1 VRAAKFFLPE
11 NFALQSE
18 IQMECYD
25 VLVVGAG
32 LAGLQCTR
40 LLAGHGLRV
49 LLVDR
54 KGSLDE
60 AIHTTGIFV
69 RRSLDDFALP
79 SAYLGPPIRHV
90 TIYSPARRRLELES
104 GQDEFRIGRMGPL
117 YGRLLKDC
125 RAAGAEWLGGTSFGG
140 CEPAA
145 DGSLV
150 HLKGAASERAVH
162 ARFLVGADG
171 ADSRVARQL
180 GLSENRRLIV
190 GIEEVYERRSL
201 DTPPRLHVFFDRR
214 VAPGYI
220 GWIADDGTSVHL
232 GVGGYATRFQPA
244 AALERF
250 RASVEPIAALGGAML
265 VERRAGRIPVGSI
278 LPNLANQRGLLVGDA
293 AGAVSPLTAGGLDPC
308 LRLSELAAKAAWR
321 FLSTGDA
328 AKLAVYNG
336 AKFRRA
342 FRARRA
348 LRTVYD
354 LAGTNFLLEAGCAL
368 LRLPVGRSLAR
379 RIFFGRGSFPDLAT
393 AGEGAKSTS
402 KSFKLARGATR

>member
-1 VRAAKFFLPE
+1 
-11 NFALQSE
+11 
-18 IQMECYD
+18 MERYD

-79 SAYLGPPIRHV
+79 SAYLGPPIRRV

-117 YGRLLKDC
+117 YGRMLKDC
-125 RAAGAEWLGGTSFGG
+125 RAAGAEWLAGTSFGG
-140 CEPAA
+140 CEAAA

-150 HLKGAASERAVH
+150 RLKGAGTEQTVH

-201 DTPPRLHVFFDRR
+201 DVGPTLHCFFDRR

-220 GWIADDGTSVHL
+220 GWIADDGASVHV
-232 GVGGYATRFQPA
+232 GVGGYASKFQPG

-250 RASVEPIAALGGAML
+250 RASVESIAALGGAQL

-278 LPNLANQRGLLVGDA
+278 LPKLANQRGLLIGDA
-293 AGAVSPLTAGGLDPC
+293 SGAVSPLTAGGLDPC
-308 LRLSELAAKAAWR
+308 LRLSELAAKTAWQY
-321 FLSTGDA
+321 LSSGDSA
-328 AKLAVYNG
+328 QLAVYDG
-336 AKFRRA
+336 EKFRRA

-348 LRTVYD
+348 LRAIYD
-354 LAGTNFLLEAGCAL
+354 WAGTNVMLEAGCAL
-368 LRLPVGRSLAR
+368 LRLPGGRTLAR
-379 RIFFGRGSFPDLAT
+379 RIFFGHGSFPDLAV
-393 AGEGAKSTS
+393 AGQAAGATS
-402 KSFKLARGATR
+402 KSFDLARGATR